1 MQPTLFYIPHQ
12 WLGWPL
18 LVAWLLI
25 SGLVCAYYWKRGGW
39 SDELKGF
46 LPMVAMVTAA
56 ILFVLPAVEVDGV
69 DLENPLGPMVNRG
82 LAVRGY
88 GLCMLL
94 AIISGMGIV
103 IWRCKR
109 IGFPVDPIFT
119 LAFCM
124 VIAGVVG
131 ARLFYVIQKHDQFFG
146 PGVPLTDSLKMAA
159 NMTGG
164 GLVVYGSLFGASIAA
179 FIFFWWSK
187 LPVWKTADL
196 MAPGMAIGLAI
207 GRLGC
212 LMNGCCWGGVCEVG
226 MPAIQFPAGASSW
239 AQHLSDGSLL
249 GLTTKAVTDLES
261 LELGFAHEVVAVGEG
276 LGKEIGLQ
284 PGDTIAVGIGD
295 GDRIRY
301 LKAARPDLADQEH
314 VKFAWQRD
322 GELDV
327 IEVPLGK
334 LPARSLPVHP
344 TQIYSSVNA
353 FALCLLLWMF
363 WYHRRSDGEVF
374 ALMLILYPIGRF
386 MIEIIRNDEAGQF
399 GTEWTISQW
408 VSMGTIVVGFA
419 IFSYCRAF
427 GKIAEIDAIAYAA
440 ETQEQ

>member
-1 MQPTLFYIPHQ
+1 MQPTLFFIPHH

-18 LVAWLLI
+18 LVVWLLI
-25 SGLVCAYYWKRGGW
+25 SAIISFNYWRRGGW
-39 SDELKGF
+39 SDELKSF
-46 LPMVAMVTAA
+46 LPMVAMVTAG
-56 ILFVLPAVEVDGV
+56 ILFVLPAVEVGGV
-69 DLENPLGPMVNRG
+69 NPEDPLGPMINRG

-94 AIISGMGIV
+94 AIVTGMGIV
-103 IWRCKR
+103 LWRCRR

-124 VIAGVVG
+124 VIAGVIG

-146 PGVPLTDSLKMAA
+146 PDIPLTLSLQLAA

-212 LMNGCCWGGVCEVG
+212 LMNGCCWGGVCDAG
-226 MPAIQFPAGASSW
+226 LPAIQFPAGSSAW
-239 AQHLSDGSLL
+239 VQHLSEGALL
-249 GLTTKAVTDLES
+249 GLETKPLTDQTS
-261 LELGFAHEVVAVGEG
+261 HELGFANEVVAVGHG
-276 LGKEIGLQ
+276 LGKDVGVAPGDAIAIEIGD
-284 PGDTIAVGIGD
+284 P
-295 GDRIRY
+295 DRIRY
-301 LKAARPDLADQEH
+301 LQSWRTDLADQESI
-314 VKFAWQRD
+314 KFAWSHD
-322 GELDV
+322 GEIDV
-327 IEVPLGK
+327 IAVPLGK
-334 LPARSLPVHP
+334 VPARSLPVHP

-353 FALCLLLWMF
+353 LLLCLLLWMY

-386 MIEIIRNDEAGQF
+386 MIETIRNDEAGQF

-419 IFSYCRAF
+419 IFSWCRAF
-427 GKIAEIDAIAYAA
+427 GQIAKISGDVNDEAS
-440 ETQEQ
+440 

>member
-1 MQPTLFYIPHQ
+1 MQPTLFFIPHQ

-25 SGLVCAYYWKRGGW
+25 SAIASAYYWRRGGW

-46 LPMVAMVTAA
+46 LPMVAMVSAA
-56 ILFVLPAVEVDGV
+56 ILFVLPAVEVAGV
-69 DLENPLGPMVNRG
+69 DPDNPLGPLVNRG

-94 AIISGMGIV
+94 AIVSGMGIV
-103 IWRCKR
+103 LWRCRR

-146 PGVPLTDSLKMAA
+146 PDVPLTESLKLAA

-212 LMNGCCWGGVCEVG
+212 
-226 MPAIQFPAGASSW
+226 
-239 AQHLSDGSLL
+239 
-249 GLTTKAVTDLES
+249 
-261 LELGFAHEVVAVGEG
+261 
-276 LGKEIGLQ
+276 
-284 PGDTIAVGIGD
+284 
-295 GDRIRY
+295 
-301 LKAARPDLADQEH
+301 
-314 VKFAWQRD
+314 
-322 GELDV
+322 
-327 IEVPLGK
+327 
-334 LPARSLPVHP
+334 
-344 TQIYSSVNA
+344 
-353 FALCLLLWMF
+353 CLLYTSPSPRDQRGSRMP
-363 WYHRRSDGEVF
+363 SS
-374 ALMLILYPIGRF
+374 A
-386 MIEIIRNDEAGQF
+386 
-399 GTEWTISQW
+399 
-408 VSMGTIVVGFA
+408 
-419 IFSYCRAF
+419 
-427 GKIAEIDAIAYAA
+427 
-440 ETQEQ
+440 